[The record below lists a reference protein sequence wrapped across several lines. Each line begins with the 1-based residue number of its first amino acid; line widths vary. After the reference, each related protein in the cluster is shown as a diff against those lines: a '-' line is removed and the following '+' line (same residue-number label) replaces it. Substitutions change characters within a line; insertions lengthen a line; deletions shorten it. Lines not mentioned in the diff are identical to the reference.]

1 MNGALRFAPV
11 EDLLIGILRPA
22 LEAVTVGTLIPVSM
36 PLPFLLARRAG
47 GGSADP
53 RFLDNPLVDM
63 QGWADSDKAAGE
75 LMAEARFALV
85 MAWRSQT
92 VVPGVGSIGRFADQS
107 GPALLPGDD
116 VPHGVYRY
124 QATYD
129 LVIRPV

>member
-1 MNGALRFAPV
+1 MRRFAPV
-11 EDLLIGILRPA
+11 EDLLLGILRPA
-22 LEAVTVGTLIPVSM
+22 LTGATVGTLIPATM
-36 PLPFLLARRAG
+36 PYPFVLGRRAG

-53 RFLDNPLVDM
+53 RFLDSPLVDV
-63 QGWADSDKAAGE
+63 QVWATSDKAA
-75 LMAEARFALV
+75 ADVSADARFALV
-85 MAWRSQT
+85 TAWRAQT

-129 LVIRPV
+129 LVIRSV